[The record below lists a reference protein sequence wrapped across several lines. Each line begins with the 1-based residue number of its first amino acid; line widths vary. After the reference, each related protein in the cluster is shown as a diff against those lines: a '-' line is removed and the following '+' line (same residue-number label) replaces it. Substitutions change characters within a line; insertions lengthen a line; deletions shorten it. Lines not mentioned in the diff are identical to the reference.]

1 MKTASHTPVNIV
13 GAGLAGALLAQL
25 LARRG
30 YPVTLYERRPDPRQS
45 SPERGRSINLAL
57 AARGTRALER
67 AGVLERIRP
76 LLIPMRGRMVHELS
90 GKVTLQAYGQ
100 REHEVIYSV
109 GRADLNRVL
118 IEEAV
123 RHAGVTVEFNQ
134 QCLGADPARNVLR
147 LRDQPTGSEREVA
160 LTPTIATDG
169 AGSAVRSGLAARGL
183 VTVREEW
190 LDHDY
195 KEFTIPAAGGSHALQ
210 REALHIWPRGGFMLI
225 ALPNT
230 DGSFTATLFLARS
243 GGTASFAA
251 LTSTATAAQF
261 FAREFPDAL
270 ALMPDLRA
278 EFANHPQGQLGS
290 VHAAPWHLGGQLL
303 LLGDAAHAIV
313 PFHGQGMNAAFEDCV
328 QLDALLAAPGPGAD
342 VGWEAVFAR
351 FEELRR
357 PNAAAIAQ
365 MAVENYTEMRD
376 TVLDARYLRSKA
388 IAMGLERRF
397 PARFIPRY
405 SMVMFHPEIPY
416 AEAMRRGAVQAQ
428 ILAQLDT
435 GEAGAGAGSAAA
447 ADSAL
452 AEKLVGE
459 LLEPITSSR

>member
-1 MKTASHTPVNIV
+1 MKSASHSPVNIV
-13 GAGLAGALLAQL
+13 GAGLAGALLALL

-30 YPVTLYERRPDPRQS
+30 YPVTLYERRADPRQA

-123 RHAGVTVEFNQ
+123 RHAGVSVEFNQ

-147 LRDQPTGSEREVA
+147 LRHQPTDTEREVA
-160 LTPTIATDG
+160 LGPTIATDG
-169 AGSAVRSGLAARGL
+169 AGSAVRSSLAARGL

-243 GGTASFAA
+243 GGAASFAA
-251 LTSTATAAQF
+251 LSSTEAAAQF
-261 FAREFPDAL
+261 FAREFPDAV
-270 ALMPDLRA
+270 ALMPELSR

-328 QLDALLAAPGPGAD
+328 ELDALLAGAGPGDA
-342 VGWEAVFAR
+342 GWEPVFAR
-351 FEELRR
+351 FEALRR

-376 TVLDARYLRSKA
+376 TVLDARYLRRKA

-416 AEAMRRGAVQAQ
+416 AEALRRGGVQAQ
-428 ILAQLDT
+428 LLAELDT
-435 GEAGAGAGSAAA
+435 GGDADGADPAAA
-447 ADSAL
+447 ANSPL
-452 AEKLVGE
+452 AEKLVSE
-459 LLEPITSSR
+459 RLAPIT